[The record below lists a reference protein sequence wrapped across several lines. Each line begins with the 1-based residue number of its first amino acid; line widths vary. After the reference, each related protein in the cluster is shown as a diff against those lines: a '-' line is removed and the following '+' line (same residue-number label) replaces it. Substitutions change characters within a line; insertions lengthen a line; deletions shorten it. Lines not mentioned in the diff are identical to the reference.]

1 MYDTI
6 QQRRDEMREL
16 GCTEQEI
23 KRDELYQG
31 IAIFA
36 YVAAIMATVTV
47 TWAMLLF

>member
-1 MYDTI
+1 MYDII

-16 GCTEQEI
+16 GCTEKEI
-23 KRDELYQG
+23 RRDELYQG

-36 YVAAIMATVTV
+36 YASAIMATVTV